1 MTTSTCSPP
10 ATNPTPPPR
19 SPTPKT
25 TLVEACRTPWF
36 DNAVRTLAYWRQ
48 RVDPDGTTERAAR
61 MREGRHASICT
72 GWRGEV
78 VLDAVFDPIDGE
90 LVITALERIID
101 EFKRADLRDGI
112 ERTAQQRRADAIV
125 EIARRANTAPA
136 DGLRPRPLI
145 TVVIGLEPFTHAC
158 HTAHGTVI
166 APDTIIPLLS
176 DADIERIVFDP
187 PNRSV
192 TVSHRRSFV
201 GSVRRI
207 IQVRDRPLPT
217 PVSGCDVPAHQCDI
231 DHVVPWSHGGP
242 TSIDN
247 GQLLC
252 PTHNRIT
259 KNHGPRPPL
268 PRRQRTGDPLPFQP
282 TPRHQP
288 RHPPRRPTRHPHT
301 TTTTGAGG
309 LIEGLRDRSAPG
321 D

>member
-1 MTTSTCSPP
+1 M
-10 ATNPTPPPR
+10 
-19 SPTPKT
+19 
-25 TLVEACRTPWF
+25 
-36 DNAVRTLAYWRQ
+36 RTLAYWRQ

-61 MREGRHASICT
+61 MREGRHASIST

-101 EFKRADLRDGI
+101 EFKRADLRDGV

-125 EIARRANTAPA
+125 EIARRAMTAPA

-187 PNRSV
+187 PNRRR
-192 TVSHRRSFV
+192 HRLAPAQL
-201 GSVRRI
+201 RRI
-207 IQVRDRPLPT
+207 GAPHHPGPRRPLPT
-217 PVSGCDVPAHQCDI
+217 PSGCDVPAHQCDI

-268 PRRQRTGDPLPFQP
+268 PRRPRTGDPLPFQP
-282 TPRHQP
+282 TLVTNHDTHHDGQPATPTPR
-288 RHPPRRPTRHPHT
+288 PPPAQ
-301 TTTTGAGG
+301 AG
-309 LIEGLRDRSAPG
+309 
-321 D
+321 

>member
-1 MTTSTCSPP
+1 MR
-10 ATNPTPPPR
+10 A
-19 SPTPKT
+19 
-25 TLVEACRTPWF
+25 
-36 DNAVRTLAYWRQ
+36 LAYWRQ

-61 MREGRHASICT
+61 LREGRHASIST

-90 LVITALERIID
+90 IVITALERIID
-101 EFKRADLRDGI
+101 EFKRADLRDGV

-125 EIARRANTAPA
+125 EIARRAMAAPA

-187 PNRSV
+187 PNRRV
-192 TVSHRRSFV
+192 TASHRRSFI

-207 IQVRDRPLPT
+207 IEVRDQHCQHP
-217 PVSGCDVPAHQCDI
+217 SGCDVPAHQCDI
-231 DHVVPWSHGGP
+231 DHIIPWSHGGA
-242 TSIDN
+242 TSVDN

-268 PRRQRTGDPLPFQP
+268 PRRPHTGDPLPFQP
-282 TPRHQP
+282 TLLTNDTPLDGQPATPTPR
-288 RHPPRRPTRHPHT
+288 PPPSR
-301 TTTTGAGG
+301 AV
-309 LIEGLRDRSAPG
+309 
-321 D
+321 